1 MGMFDDVICEVP
13 LPDGWQHTTFQT
25 KDFDE
30 PYLNKYIIRADGRLV
45 LKRPWEGSAPKDT
58 TYVDQNF
65 HGTFNF
71 YSYEGDPNDETP
83 IGDRWHEYTAK
94 FTDGQLVSIVV
105 CDRDNG
111 EGLDR

>member
-13 LPDGWQHTTFQT
+13 LPDGWKHTAFQT

-45 LKRPWEGSAPKDT
+45 LKRPWERSEPEAT
-58 TYVDQNF
+58 TYEDMNF
-65 HGTFNF
+65 HGTFKF

-83 IGDRWHEYTAK
+83 LMERWHEYTAK
-94 FTDGQLVSIVV
+94 FTDGNLVSIETSKRNA
-105 CDRDNG
+105 DG
-111 EGLDR
+111 KSE